1 MIKISDLNHYDLNRP
16 TLVVSLVHWNL
27 ARDILMTL
35 AIKRVHTCRDVNLT
49 LVMFLDY
56 LTLHKTGN
64 VPLTHWSRG
73 SLTLETVFLN
83 VSSTEPLTNMA
94 ACLCKCKGM
103 SPWTS
108 TVMWSSHTTGS
119 FQNHFRHTITGFI
132 RHSNYWEEDTR
143 ASEQGEQGQ
152 RLAAPPTFGV
162 LEQCSP
168 VSLAMWQTDSDD
180 YLLAPQPACCRHC
193 YLI

>member
-56 LTLHKTGN
+56 LTLHKTWN
-64 VPLTHWSRG
+64 VTLTHWSRG

-119 FQNHFRHTITGFI
+119 FQNHFRHTKTGSFPS
-132 RHSNYWEEDTR
+132 HSHY
-143 ASEQGEQGQ
+143 
-152 RLAAPPTFGV
+152 
-162 LEQCSP
+162 
-168 VSLAMWQTDSDD
+168 
-180 YLLAPQPACCRHC
+180 
-193 YLI
+193 